1 MRALKKAGAAIA
13 LGGMLM
19 TGVHA
24 AALDETSSKLIN
36 MTAQFTEMGL
46 ACGETSASDASAGKA
61 KQRQVM
67 QAQGIDAQSYDKA
80 YDAASADFRKKWA
93 ALPAEKQ
100 KSTCAGMKRKSQESA
115 ARLKESVVNL
125 K

>member
-1 MRALKKAGAAIA
+1 MRALKKTGAAIA

-19 TGVHA
+19 TAVHA
-24 AALDETSSKLIN
+24 AALDETSSKLIH

-80 YDAASADFRKKWA
+80 YDAASADFRKSGP
-93 ALPAEKQ
+93 LPAEKQ

-115 ARLKESVVNL
+115 ARLKESAVNL